1 MVLREPSEGPG
12 GDPDAVY
19 RSLGRHAVIV
29 LVALTVPIGV
39 FFAVAGAGAED
50 PAFPVALG
58 VLLAVLGVTGAGSL
72 TAPRHGPRAD
82 PPPAVAVEGGLALPL
97 RRAQVL
103 LRAGA
108 GVALGLLGVLMVL
121 VADSPGPRVLGGLV
135 VLGVVGA
142 AVLAARTE
150 TRLVVGPDGLRVP
163 GGVTRAQTVPWRDV
177 AEVAAVR
184 GWQPHL
190 VVRSKGPGLVAC
202 RLLPQAW
209 PASALVAL
217 VEHHRRR
224 AGDRAA
230 LVHPDALERFRS

>member
-19 RSLGRHAVIV
+19 RSLGRYAVIG
-29 LVALTVPIGV
+29 LVALMVPIGV

-103 LRAGA
+103 LRAVA
-108 GVALGLLGVLMVL
+108 GVVLGLLGVLVVL
-121 VADSPGPRVLGGLV
+121 VADSAGPRVLGGLV

-142 AVLAARTE
+142 AALAARTE
-150 TRLVVGPDGLRVP
+150 TRLVVGPEGLRVP